1 MLLFLFLYKIL
12 ILFNSCSDVQ
22 IYIPTEEPVILTG
35 IQTHE
40 ANAEIETQP
49 VTVETRIN
57 KCST

>member
-1 MLLFLFLYKIL
+1 MIL
-12 ILFNSCSDVQ
+12 Q
-22 IYIPTEEPVILTG
+22 IYIPTAEPVILTG

-40 ANAEIETQP
+40 ANAEIETRP